1 MSTTRVNGTV
11 KTDFYLI
18 LLNQG
23 KLIYKAS
30 YNNED

>member
-1 MSTTRVNGTV
+1 MSTTRANGTV

-18 LLNQG
+18 PLNQR
-23 KLIYKAS
+23 KLIFKAS